1 LNVDIHRDRVL
12 ALAGMFQATSLV
24 SQVARNGLVDTAPY
38 TASIQSILAID
49 AESVEAIYGGL
60 AGLEQG
66 LRILGSEFGR
76 QAPARGTDITRY
88 VINLMHLERK
98 LVRRPALL
106 KAIREGIEAA
116 NTQAE
121 HFSVTHTNV
130 IARLA
135 DVYTRTVSTLGPRI
149 MVRGEPVY
157 LNNPDNANRIRALL
171 LAGIRSAVLWR
182 QRGGTRLNLL
192 TSRRRIVATAQ
203 ELRDTLI
210 GTGA

>member
-1 LNVDIHRDRVL
+1 MDIHRDRVL
-12 ALAGMFQATSLV
+12 ALAGIFQATSLV
-24 SQVARNGLVDTAPY
+24 TQVAQQGMVDTAPY
-38 TASIQSILAID
+38 TASIRSILAID

-60 AGLEQG
+60 AGLAQG
-66 LRILGSEFGR
+66 LRVLGSELGR
-76 QAPARGTDITRY
+76 QAPARGTDVTRY

-98 LVRRPALL
+98 LVRRPSLL
-106 KAIREGIEAA
+106 QAIREGIEAA
-116 NTQAE
+116 GSQAE

-135 DVYTRTVSTLGPRI
+135 DVYTRTVSTLGPRV

-203 ELRDTLI
+203 ELRDTLSRPS
-210 GTGA
+210 A